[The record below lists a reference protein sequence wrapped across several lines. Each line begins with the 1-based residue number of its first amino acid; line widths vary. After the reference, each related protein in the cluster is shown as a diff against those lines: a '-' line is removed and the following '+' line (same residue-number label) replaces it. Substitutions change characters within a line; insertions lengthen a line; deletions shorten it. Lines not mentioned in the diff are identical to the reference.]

1 MCLWKDTSSLVKGFN
16 ICGFMDSRPA
26 LEYYKT
32 NHSHYN
38 SILSDFRM
46 PVVNGTALLTKVKTI
61 NPNVKTILISAFQV
75 SDEVFQDCV
84 CGCEIL

>member
-1 MCLWKDTSSLVKGFN
+1 MCLWKDASSQVKGFN
-16 ICGFMDSRPA
+16 ICGFMDSRPT
-26 LEYYKT
+26 LEHYKT
-32 NHSHYN
+32 NHSLYN

-46 PVVNGTALLTKVKTI
+46 PVVDGTALLTKVKTI

-75 SDEVFQDCV
+75 SDEFFQDCV